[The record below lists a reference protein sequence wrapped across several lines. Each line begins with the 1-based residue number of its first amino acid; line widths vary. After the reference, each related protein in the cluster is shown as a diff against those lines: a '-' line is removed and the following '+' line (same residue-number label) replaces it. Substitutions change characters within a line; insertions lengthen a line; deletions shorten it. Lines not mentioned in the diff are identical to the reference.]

1 MFVRIREELG
11 LAYSVGSSH
20 YAGLSCGSFVF
31 YVATDPEKQE
41 AVLSELNKEI
51 RALAVDGLGEAELCR
66 AKEKFLGGMELRN
79 QSLAAFGAG
88 CLADELLGLGAEHY
102 RQERTAV
109 EAVDAVNLRAVANRV
124 FAEQPFVT
132 AVVGPILGAKGA

>member
-1 MFVRIREELG
+1 
-11 LAYSVGSSH
+11 
-20 YAGLSCGSFVF
+20 VF

-51 RALAVDGLGEAELCR
+51 RSLAQDGLGEAELCR
-66 AKEKFLGGMELRN
+66 AKEKFLGGMDLRN

-88 CLADELLGLGAEHY
+88 CLADELLGLGAEHF

-109 EAVDAVNLRAVANRV
+109 EAVTAVHLRAVASRI
-124 FAEQPFVT
+124 FGEQPFVT
-132 AVVGPILGAKGA
+132 AKVGPVLGAKSA